1 MPHDHHLGMCE
12 NSSLWPFLRLK
23 YSIFIQ
29 NPSFEAFLSHDRK
42 PVKQRALLGARHAGL
57 IRASKCILT
66 AHTRRSS
73 EQGRM
78 RSKADKLNAA
88 KASLSQHLWTMR
100 TTHHHAPCRLIHQAR
115 TLARAR

>member
-42 PVKQRALLGARHAGL
+42 PVK
-57 IRASKCILT
+57 
-66 AHTRRSS
+66 
-73 EQGRM
+73 
-78 RSKADKLNAA
+78 
-88 KASLSQHLWTMR
+88 
-100 TTHHHAPCRLIHQAR
+100 
-115 TLARAR
+115 